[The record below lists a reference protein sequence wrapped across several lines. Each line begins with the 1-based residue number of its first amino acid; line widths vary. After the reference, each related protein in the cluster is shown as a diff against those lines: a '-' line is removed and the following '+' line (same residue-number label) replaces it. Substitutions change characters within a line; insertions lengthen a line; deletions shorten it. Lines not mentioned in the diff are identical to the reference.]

1 MLVTAQVWR
10 SAVGKSAPD
19 SRLPVRLCSRLAFVP
34 RLERAFFSVKA
45 CADRITIIVAII
57 NKADTVRDMK
67 SNPRPAR
74 AFGYLRVSTDQQ
86 ADSGL
91 GLEAQREAVEK
102 TAARLGV
109 PLAACFTDA
118 GLSGALD
125 LENRPNLFAA
135 VQGLKRGDVLIV
147 AKRDRLGRDLIG
159 VAMIERSIIRKGAR
173 VVSAAGE
180 GTEGTDAGAMMQR
193 QILDVF
199 AEYERRLI
207 GQRTKAA
214 LQAKRARG
222 ERAGNVPF
230 GYQLGADGQRLE
242 RSEAEQAALAILADL
257 RAAGYSLRR
266 IAEELNRQG
275 FTTRR
280 GTAWRHQYVA
290 ALAA

>member
-1 MLVTAQVWR
+1 MAT
-10 SAVGKSAPD
+10 
-19 SRLPVRLCSRLAFVP
+19 
-34 RLERAFFSVKA
+34 
-45 CADRITIIVAII
+45 
-57 NKADTVRDMK
+57 MK
-67 SNPRPAR
+67 RQPC

-91 GLEAQREAVEK
+91 GLEAQRGAVTK
-102 TAARLGV
+102 TAARLGL
-109 PLAACFTDA
+109 PLADVFTDA

-125 LENRPNLFAA
+125 LESRPSLFAA
-135 VQGLKRGDVLIV
+135 VQELKRGDVLIV
-147 AKRDRLGRDLIG
+147 AKRDRLGRDLVG
-159 VAMIERSIIRKGAR
+159 VAMIERQIMRKGAR
-173 VVSAAGE
+173 IVSAAGE
-180 GTEGTDAGAMMQR
+180 GTEGTDAGAMLRR

-230 GYQLGADGQRLE
+230 GYQLASDGQTLE
-242 RSEAEQAALAILADL
+242 KCAPEQAALAILAEL
-257 RAAGYSLRR
+257 RAAGFSLRQ
-266 IAEELNRQG
+266 IATELNRQG

-280 GTAWRHQYVA
+280 GTPWRFQYVA